1 MNDTCL
7 RALSRSGAQP
17 TYLNLSSTSISS
29 LTPFDAQ
36 PAFSARLHTLLLA
49 FCGNLPPD
57 ALMTIVLT
65 SEGHAPANTARSL
78 STILIRSCSPRLPL
92 I

>member
-65 SEGHAPANTARSL
+65 SGHTPANTARSL